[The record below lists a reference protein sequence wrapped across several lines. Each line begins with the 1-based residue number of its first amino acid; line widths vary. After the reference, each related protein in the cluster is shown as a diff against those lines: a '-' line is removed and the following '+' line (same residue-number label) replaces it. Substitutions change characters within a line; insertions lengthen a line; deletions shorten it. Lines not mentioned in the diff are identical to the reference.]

1 MFVTYAIVV
10 SQNSDNY
17 RVANNCSRVMDACS
31 AEGATGFNV
40 DNKGFT
46 FAEIIEKKIVKEGKT
61 TFT

>member
-1 MFVTYAIVV
+1 
-10 SQNSDNY
+10 
-17 RVANNCSRVMDACS
+17 MDACS